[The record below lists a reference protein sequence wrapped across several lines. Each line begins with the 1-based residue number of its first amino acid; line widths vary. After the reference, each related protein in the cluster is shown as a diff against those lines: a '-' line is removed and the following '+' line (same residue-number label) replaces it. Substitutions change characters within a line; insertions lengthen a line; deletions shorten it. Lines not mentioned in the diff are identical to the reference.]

1 MKKLK
6 KVFLILF
13 ATFLF
18 QSCYVHKYTYGEG
31 AQVGIEATKKQHNF
45 LGGLISGTTPDVQ
58 DLAKGEDDF
67 EVEQSF
73 TIVDFLVSWLTGGI
87 WNPTT
92 VKVIR

>member
-6 KVFLILF
+6 KVFLILSL
-13 ATFLF
+13 AFLF

-31 AQVGIEATKKQHNF
+31 AQVGIEETKKQHNF
-45 LGGLISGTTPDVQ
+45 IFGLISGTTPDVKK
-58 DLAKGEDDF
+58 LAKDKEDF
-67 EVEQSF
+67 EVVQKF
-73 TIVDFLVSWLTGGI
+73 TFVDYFVSWFTGGI

>member
-13 ATFLF
+13 AAFLF